1 MRYSNNIAFHDYFLS
16 LNDYIWNINYPSKWK
31 SILFKLFNNYKKN
44 FFQYNK
50 TKFLKYQIQNRFY
63 PYLSISMEIAVMEI
77 KHLILRIKD
86 YYQNVKEDT
95 YPKDFE

>member
-1 MRYSNNIAFHDYFLS
+1 
-16 LNDYIWNINYPSKWK
+16 
-31 SILFKLFNNYKKN
+31 
-44 FFQYNK
+44 
-50 TKFLKYQIQNRFY
+50 
-63 PYLSISMEIAVMEI
+63 MEIAVMEI